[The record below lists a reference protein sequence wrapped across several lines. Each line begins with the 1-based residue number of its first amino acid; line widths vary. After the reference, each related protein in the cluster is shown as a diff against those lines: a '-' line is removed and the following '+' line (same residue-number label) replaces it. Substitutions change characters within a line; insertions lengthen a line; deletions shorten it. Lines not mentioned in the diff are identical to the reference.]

1 MSRNNE
7 FTVCAVLVAI
17 AFIVGSMIGATST
30 QNSWRMD
37 AASTECAQFNPLT
50 GHFEWLTDES

>member
-7 FTVCAVLVAI
+7 FTVCAVLVAF
-17 AFIVGSMIGATST
+17 AFVVGSMIGATST
-30 QNSWRMD
+30 QNSWRLD

-50 GHFEWLTDES
+50 GNFEWLTDES

>member
-7 FTVCAVLVAI
+7 FTLVAVAFAT

-37 AASTECAQFNPLT
+37 AASTECAQFNPVN

>member
-1 MSRNNE
+1 
-7 FTVCAVLVAI
+7 LVAI

-37 AASTECAQFNPLT
+37 AASTECAQFNPVN

>member
-1 MSRNNE
+1 MSKNNQ
-7 FTVCAVLVAI
+7 FTLCAVLVAF

-37 AASTECAQFNPLT
+37 AASTECAQFNPVN